1 MSTSLLYHCFGIRGY
16 RYVSQYHRQGGVVI
30 TIDQDRRSWRCS
42 ACGSR
47 DVRPKGR
54 RPREFHG
61 VPIGKRPVTI
71 RFAVPRVKCLKCGK
85 IRQVTIGF
93 AAPKQRYT
101 NAFRDYVLC
110 LSQCMTILDLSLH
123 LDVSWGTIKEILKE
137 DLNRRV
143 GKPKLGMLRRIAI
156 DEIAV
161 RKGHHYLTLV
171 LDLESQ
177 RVVFVG
183 KGKGADALKPFWKRL
198 RRSRAKIEA
207 VAMDMS
213 WAYIL
218 AVTENLPQA
227 TIVCDRFHVVK
238 LLNDKLSDLRRE
250 LYRTTKDGLEKDV
263 LKGIRWL
270 LLKRPEN
277 LDANR
282 NEHQRLEEALK
293 VNEPL
298 ALAYYLKE
306 QLSEFW
312 EQDDSEEA
320 EAFLLDWIAM
330 AEASGIAVLKS
341 FAKTLRQHALRLLA
355 WYDYPISTGP
365 LEGTNNKIKTL
376 KRQAYGYRDDDFFRL
391 KILALHETRY
401 ALLG

>member
-1 MSTSLLYHCFGIRGY
+1 
-16 RYVSQYHRQGGVVI
+16 
-30 TIDQDRRSWRCS
+30 
-42 ACGSR
+42 
-47 DVRPKGR
+47 
-54 RPREFHG
+54 
-61 VPIGKRPVTI
+61 
-71 RFAVPRVKCLKCGK
+71 
-85 IRQVTIGF
+85 
-93 AAPKQRYT
+93 
-101 NAFRDYVLC
+101 
-110 LSQCMTILDLSLH
+110 MTILDLSSL
-123 LDVSWGTIKEILKE
+123 LDVSWGTVKEIQKE

-143 GKPKLGMLRRIAI
+143 GKPKLRKLHRIAI

-161 RKGHHYLTLV
+161 RKGHRYLTLV
-171 LDLESQ
+171 LDLESG

-207 VAMDMS
+207 VATDMS
-213 WAYIL
+213 WAYIF
-218 AVTENLPQA
+218 AVSENLPQA
-227 TIVCDRFHVVK
+227 AIVCDRFHVVK

-250 LYRTTKDGLEKDV
+250 LYRTTKDGLERNV

-277 LDANR
+277 LDGDR
-282 NEHQRLEEALK
+282 NEHQRLDEALK

-306 QLSEFW
+306 QLGEFW
-312 EQDDSEEA
+312 ELEDSEEA
-320 EAFLLDWIAM
+320 ETFLLDWIAM
-330 AEASGIAVLKS
+330 AEASGIGVLKL

-401 ALLG
+401 ALVG

>member
-1 MSTSLLYHCFGIRGY
+1 MSTSLLYHCFAIRGY
-16 RYVSQYHRQGGVVI
+16 RYVSQEYRQGGITI
-30 TIDQDRRSWRCS
+30 TIDQERHHWRCS
-42 ACGSR
+42 ACGSK

-54 RPREFHG
+54 RPREFRT
-61 VPIGKRPVTI
+61 VPIGTRPVTI
-71 RFAVPRVKCLKCGK
+71 RFAVPRVECLECGK
-85 IRQVTIGF
+85 TRQVKITF
-93 AAPKQRYT
+93 ADPKRRYT
-101 NAFRDYVLC
+101 NAFRNYVLS
-110 LSQCMTILDLSLH
+110 LSKCMTILDLSSL
-123 LDVSWGTIKEILKE
+123 LNVSWGTVKEIQKE

-143 GKPKLGMLRRIAI
+143 GKPKLRKLRRIAI

-171 LDLESQ
+171 LDLESG

-183 KGKGADALKPFWKRL
+183 KGKGADALEPFWKRL

-207 VAMDMS
+207 VATDMS

-218 AVTENLPQA
+218 AVSKNLPQA
-227 TIVCDRFHVVK
+227 AIVCDRFHVVK

-250 LYRTTKDGLEKDV
+250 LYRTTKDGLEKDL

-277 LDANR
+277 LDQDR
-282 NEHQRLEEALK
+282 NERERLDEALK

-306 QLSEFW
+306 QLGEFW
-312 EQDDSEEA
+312 ELEDSEAA

-391 KILALHETRY
+391 KILALHETKY
-401 ALLG
+401 ALVG

>member
-16 RYVSQYHRQGGVVI
+16 RYVSQKHRHGGVVMR
-30 TIDQDRRSWRCS
+30 IDQDRRYWRCP

-47 DVRPKGR
+47 NVRPKGR
-54 RPREFHG
+54 RSREFRC
-61 VPIGKRPVTI
+61 VPIGTRPVRI
-71 RFAVPRVKCLKCGK
+71 RFDVPRVECLECGK
-85 IRQVTIGF
+85 TRQVKITF
-93 AAPKQRYT
+93 ADERRRYT
-101 NAFRDYVLC
+101 NAFRSYVLS
-110 LSQCMTILDLSLH
+110 LSQCMTILDLSL
-123 LDVSWGTIKEILKE
+123 LLNVSWGTVKEIQKE
-137 DLNRRV
+137 DLTRRV
-143 GKPKLGMLRRIAI
+143 GKPKLQKLRRIAI

-161 RKGHHYLTLV
+161 RKGHHYLTVV
-171 LDLESQ
+171 LDLESG

-183 KGKGADALKPFWKRL
+183 NGKGADALEPFWKRL

-207 VAMDMS
+207 VATDMS
-213 WAYIL
+213 WAYIF

-227 TIVCDRFHVVK
+227 TIVCDRFHVIK
-238 LLNDKLSDLRRE
+238 LLNDKLTDLRRE
-250 LYRTTKDGLEKDV
+250 LYRTSKDVLQRDV

-277 LDANR
+277 LDEDR

-312 EQDDSEEA
+312 EQDDWDEA
-320 EAFLLDWIAM
+320 ETFLLDWIAL
-330 AEASGIAVLKS
+330 AEASGIAALIS
-341 FAKTLRQHALRLLA
+341 FAQTLRQHALRLLA
-355 WYDYPISTGP
+355 WYDHQISTGP

-376 KRQAYGYRDDDFFRL
+376 KRQAYGYRDDEFFRL

-401 ALLG
+401 ALVG

>member
-1 MSTSLLYHCFGIRGY
+1 MSTSLLYHCFGICGY
-16 RYVSQYHRQGGVVI
+16 RYVSQKYRQGGVAI
-30 TIDQDRRSWRCS
+30 TIDQDRRYWRCS
-42 ACGSR
+42 ACGSKN
-47 DVRPKGR
+47 VRPKGR
-54 RPREFHG
+54 RLREFRC
-61 VPIGKRPVTI
+61 VPIGTRPVTI
-71 RFAVPRVKCLKCGK
+71 RFAVPRVECLECRKT
-85 IRQVTIGF
+85 RQVKITF
-93 AAPKQRYT
+93 ADPKRRYT
-101 NAFRDYVLC
+101 NAFRSYVLS
-110 LSQCMTILDLSLH
+110 LSRCMTILDLSSL
-123 LDVSWGTIKEILKE
+123 LNVSWGTVKEIQKE

-143 GKPKLGMLRRIAI
+143 GKPKLRKLRRIAI

-171 LDLESQ
+171 LDLESG

-183 KGKGADALKPFWKRL
+183 KGKGTDALEPFWKRL

-207 VAMDMS
+207 VATDMS

-218 AVTENLPQA
+218 AVSENLPQA

-250 LYRTTKDGLEKDV
+250 LYRTTKNGLERNV

-277 LDANR
+277 LDEDR
-282 NEHQRLEEALK
+282 NERQRLDEALK
-293 VNEPL
+293 VNQPL

-306 QLSEFW
+306 QLGEFW
-312 EQDDSEEA
+312 ELEDSEEA
-320 EAFLLDWIAM
+320 ETFLLDWIAM

-391 KILALHETRY
+391 KILAIHETRY
-401 ALLG
+401 ALVG

>member
-1 MSTSLLYHCFGIRGY
+1 MSTSLLYQCFAIRGY
-16 RYVSQYHRQGGVVI
+16 RYVSQEYRQGGITI
-30 TIDQDRRSWRCS
+30 TIDQERHHWRCS
-42 ACGSR
+42 ACGSKN
-47 DVRPKGR
+47 VRPKGR
-54 RPREFHG
+54 RPREFRT
-61 VPIGKRPVTI
+61 VPIGTRPVTI
-71 RFAVPRVKCLKCGK
+71 RFAVPRVECLECGK
-85 IRQVTIGF
+85 TRQVKITF
-93 AAPKQRYT
+93 ADPKRRYT
-101 NAFRDYVLC
+101 KAFRNYVLS
-110 LSQCMTILDLSLH
+110 LSKCMTILDLSSL
-123 LDVSWGTIKEILKE
+123 LNVSWGTVKEIQKE

-143 GKPKLGMLRRIAI
+143 GKPKLRKLRRIAI

-171 LDLESQ
+171 LDLESG

-183 KGKGADALKPFWKRL
+183 KGKGADALEPFWKRL

-207 VAMDMS
+207 VATDMS

-218 AVTENLPQA
+218 AVSKNLPQA
-227 TIVCDRFHVVK
+227 AIVCDRFHVVK

-277 LDANR
+277 LDQDR
-282 NEHQRLEEALK
+282 NERERLDEALK

-306 QLSEFW
+306 QLGEFW
-312 EQDDSEEA
+312 ELEDSEEA

-401 ALLG
+401 ALVG